1 MVVGTDKEI
10 LAIIAVADE
19 VHESSKEVIQ
29 KLHQLGIKNTI
40 MLTGDNKGTA
50 NAIGSHVGV
59 KRSSG

>member
-29 KLHQLGIKNTI
+29 NYINLASKIQLCLPVIIKVLR
-40 MLTGDNKGTA
+40 MPLEVM
-50 NAIGSHVGV
+50 SE
-59 KRSSG
+59 

>member
-1 MVVGTDKEI
+1 MVVGTDKI
-10 LAIIAVADE
+10 LAIIAVADK

-50 NAIGSHVGV
+50 NAIGSHVE
-59 KRSSG
+59 

>member
-19 VHESSKEVIQ
+19 VRESSKEVIQ

-40 MLTGDNKGTA
+40 MLTGDNKVLRMPLEVM
-50 NAIGSHVGV
+50 SE
-59 KRSSG
+59 